1 MVDIMRA
8 VVTVKTGK
16 TKRDHPDEKIGG
28 ICPLDP
34 EGIIYCSDTEA
45 LVHSYIETGNSFQ
58 EIEAKAKEKHGEK
71 IVRIEGLNLKF
82 LS

>member
-8 VVTVKTGK
+8 IITVKTGK
-16 TKRDHPDEKIGG
+16 TTREHPDTKIEG
-28 ICPLDP
+28 ICPLDDQ
-34 EGIIYCSDTEA
+34 GIIYCTDTEA

-58 EIEAKAKEKHGEK
+58 EIQAKAKEKHGEN